1 MNLKRMYN
9 SIIKKSG
16 IEDREYA
23 KDFLTNEIYQKPK
36 LPIVLGAGTSSGK
49 TVMSIIKL
57 IMFYLNPKN
66 KNKQC
71 LVIPA
76 FQEILRDNFVEQL
89 KEIRIKYGVLPFT
102 YKIVKGKDSKQ
113 QIKEAMDN
121 GVNVIICLPTT
132 INNHI
137 NLFKKRIEWLYFD
150 EAQYF
155 YLAKMCQDMIK
166 KIKPKYQLLMTGS
179 VAKYNAVAN
188 DYIMK
193 YVPVAELHK
202 LGLISNPRIELVQ
215 SSYNLKD
222 ADYKSIFG
230 NLKEGKTDSIAK
242 NIQSLHSVAKEMVLT
257 LRNRFPNFVTNKYY
271 GKRAIRI
278 FGDIDKTIMICHSI
292 PQAECFYKILVK
304 ELKGKVLISHSKTE
318 KEDWDNFTK
327 FKIDDSKLLIVVNQ
341 GRIGYSM
348 KELFNIVDFSMS
360 KDFEI
365 IQQIVGRLLRI
376 SDMQPNKQKIYYKV
390 STVDLAK
397 WYEYVMR
404 CVMCLMH
411 LDWYSTY
418 TGNKKQFKFPYMVRT
433 QNQLT
438 NKVKTNNKSKSNNKF
453 KISEEFPLDLDYVNY
468 VEQNMKSDFA
478 TYAWWDLEDVIK
490 HLYNKWFVSYS
501 DAKKYVNKL
510 KIKSSTDFQ
519 KHMMSK
525 NRPNNIPSNPNIE
538 YSKTGEWIS
547 WGEFLGTNKVANQCK
562 EFLPFDKAHKIV
574 LSLGL
579 KNQKEWNKWS
589 KTERP
594 DNIPSNPFHYKE
606 TQNWNH
612 WLGTIHYLEIP
623 SYERLG
629 HVSYTEAVEY
639 LKDLGLRT
647 SREYYDFVKSKK
659 CKLSLPP
666 SPDKTYKDYGWTN
679 WLDYLNS
686 HNIKTNHNGWKQSD
700 LPRIIKMVNDA
711 KCKTRSEISEVLT
724 PKAYKILK
732 DFGKKYLNQNFP
744 KIVSNQ
750 YLK

>member
-9 SIIKKSG
+9 GIIKKSG

-23 KDFLTNEIYQKPK
+23 KDFLTNEVYQKPK

-49 TVMSIIKL
+49 TVMAILKL

-102 YKIVKGKDSKQ
+102 YKIVKGRDSKQ
-113 QIKEAMDN
+113 QIKEAMDS

-137 NLFKKRIEWLYFD
+137 NLFKNRIEWLYFD

-179 VAKYNAVAN
+179 VAKYNASAN

-193 YVPVAELHK
+193 YVPVSELHR
-202 LGLISNPRIELVQ
+202 LGLVSNPRIELVQ
-215 SSYNLKD
+215 SAYNLKD
-222 ADYKSIFG
+222 ADYKSMFG

-327 FKIDDSKLLIVVNQ
+327 FKTDDSKLLIVVNQ

-365 IQQIVGRLLRI
+365 LQQIIGRLLRI
-376 SDMQPNKQKIYYKV
+376 SDKQPNKQKIYYKV

-411 LDWYSTY
+411 LEWYSTY
-418 TGNKKQFKFPYMVRT
+418 KGDKNQFKFPHMVRK
-433 QNQLT
+433 QNQPT
-438 NKVKTNNKSKSNNKF
+438 NKVKSNTKTKSNNKF
-453 KISEEFPLDLDYVNY
+453 KISEEFPLDLNYITY
-468 VEQNMKSDFA
+468 VEQNMKSEFA
-478 TYAWWDLEDVIK
+478 TYAYWTLREAMVELNGLKGNTPHTKKMLTDLAMNATSIKELTQPLGMADINSFKQRCISSGNWYGYNGEELFEQITKHIPRQFIWTEYEIRNDFKLNPPKTISAYSHTIQGRKAKEFGIFDELTKNLPLGRIVWSDEMLEQACLSVDNFNDMVSTDYGRRAYDKLRVHKNKKFIKKCLSHWQNFNNGKRFEWVKGTEPIFWAKVKETNSKTKQDLRENNLRNPAQKLGLWDKFPNRE
-490 HLYNKWFVSYS
+490 S
-501 DAKKYVNKL
+501 NKL
-510 KIKSSTDFQ
+510 G
-519 KHMMSK
+519 
-525 NRPNNIPSNPNIE
+525 NNQF
-538 YSKTGEWIS
+538 T
-547 WGEFLGTNKVANQCK
+547 
-562 EFLPFDKAHKIV
+562 
-574 LSLGL
+574 
-579 KNQKEWNKWS
+579 
-589 KTERP
+589 
-594 DNIPSNPFHYKE
+594 
-606 TQNWNH
+606 
-612 WLGTIHYLEIP
+612 
-623 SYERLG
+623 
-629 HVSYTEAVEY
+629 
-639 LKDLGLRT
+639 
-647 SREYYDFVKSKK
+647 KK
-659 CKLSLPP
+659 
-666 SPDKTYKDYGWTN
+666 
-679 WLDYLNS
+679 
-686 HNIKTNHNGWKQSD
+686 
-700 LPRIIKMVNDA
+700 
-711 KCKTRSEISEVLT
+711 
-724 PKAYKILK
+724 
-732 DFGKKYLNQNFP
+732 
-744 KIVSNQ
+744 
-750 YLK
+750 

>member
-9 SIIKKSG
+9 SIIKKTG

-49 TVMSIIKL
+49 TVMAIIKL

-66 KNKQC
+66 KNKTT

-102 YKIVKGKDSKQ
+102 YHIVKGKNAKQ

-132 INNHI
+132 INNYSS
-137 NLFKKRIEWLYFD
+137 LFKDKIEWLYFD

-155 YLAKMCQDMIK
+155 YLAKMCQDLLK

-179 VAKYNAVAN
+179 VAKYNADAN
-188 DYIMK
+188 KYTMK
-193 YVPVAELHK
+193 YVPVAELHR
-202 LGLISNPRIELVQ
+202 LGLVSNPRIELVQ

-222 ADYKSIFG
+222 ADYKSMFG
-230 NLKEGKTDSIAK
+230 SLKQGKTDSIAK

-257 LRNRFPNFVTNKYY
+257 LKNRFPNFVTNKYY

-292 PQAECFYKILVK
+292 PQADCFYKILHK

-318 KEDWDNFTK
+318 KEDWDNFSK
-327 FKIDDSKLLIVVNQ
+327 FKKDDTKLLIVVNQ

-376 SDMQPNKQKIYYKV
+376 SDLQPNKQKIYYKV

-418 TGNKKQFKFPYMVRT
+418 TGDKKQFKFPYMIRKQT
-433 QNQLT
+433 QSN
-438 NKVKTNNKSKSNNKF
+438 NKTKSNIKSKSSNKF

-468 VEQNMKSDFA
+468 VEQNMKSKFA
-478 TYAWWDLEDVIK
+478 TYAYWNLKEAIAEMEGLKANTPYTKQMLTDLALNAKTIK
-490 HLYNKWFVSYS
+490 ELTAPIGLSDINSFKQRCINSGKWYGYDGENLFNEITNHIPRQFLWTENEIRK
-501 DAKKYVNKL
+501 DFKL
-510 KIKSSTDFQ
+510 NAPKTQS
-519 KHMMSK
+519 
-525 NRPNNIPSNPNIE
+525 E
-538 YSKTGEWIS
+538 YSRKKQGIKARELGIFEELVGNLPIGRIVWTDKMLEECAKQSKSREEMIS
-547 WGEFLGTNKVANQCK
+547 TNYGKRAY
-562 EFLPFDKAHKIV
+562 DKLRTHKNKKFIAKC
-574 LSLGL
+574 LSHWESFHNG
-579 KNQKEWNKWS
+579 KRFEWNKSTAYLFWEKVKELGIKS
-589 KTERP
+589 KNDLRK
-594 DNIPSNPFHYKE
+594 NNLRNPAIKLNVYHKFE
-606 TQNWNH
+606 
-612 WLGTIHYLEIP
+612 G
-623 SYERLG
+623 
-629 HVSYTEAVEY
+629 
-639 LKDLGLRT
+639 
-647 SREYYDFVKSKK
+647 REYNK
-659 CKLSLPP
+659 
-666 SPDKTYKDYGWTN
+666 
-679 WLDYLNS
+679 
-686 HNIKTNHNGWKQSD
+686 
-700 LPRIIKMVNDA
+700 
-711 KCKTRSEISEVLT
+711 
-724 PKAYKILK
+724 
-732 DFGKKYLNQNFP
+732 
-744 KIVSNQ
+744 
-750 YLK
+750 